1 MLQRDGLFRR
11 REEGMPRS
19 TSPSSS
25 TAQPAPAQAA
35 SAAVNVTTASA
46 ATASALAD
54 APAKAQTD
62 KPVIEYAERKEA
74 RLTVGPEIKMK
85 GVEITDCDT
94 LVVEG
99 RVEATL
105 DTRVLQIA
113 EHGAFNGVVSVDV
126 AEIHGK
132 LEGELTVRKQ
142 LIIHATGKVS
152 GKIRYA
158 RIKVEEGAEIS
169 GDIAVLDRSQATSA
183 RASTAAFAARS

>member
-11 REEGMPRS
+11 REEGMPRTTPGS
-19 TSPSSS
+19 TV
-25 TAQPAPAQAA
+25 AQPAPAPAA
-35 SAAVNVTTASA
+35 NASVTSTAAPAP
-46 ATASALAD
+46 AD
-54 APAKAQTD
+54 APVKSQIE

-142 LIIHATGKVS
+142 LVIHATGKVS

-158 RIKVEEGAEIS
+158 RIKVEEGAEIA
-169 GDIAVLDRSQATSA
+169 GDIAVLDRTQATTA
-183 RASTAAFAARS
+183 RAGTAAAVARS

>member
-19 TSPSSS
+19 TPPSPS
-25 TAQPAPAQAA
+25 AQPAPATSA
-35 SAAVNVTTASA
+35 SAAVSPTA
-46 ATASALAD
+46 
-54 APAKAQTD
+54 APAPAEAAAKSQLE

-126 AEIHGK
+126 AEIHGR

-142 LIIHATGKVS
+142 LIVHATGRVS

-158 RIKVEEGAEIS
+158 RIKVEEGAEIA
-169 GDIAVLDRSQATSA
+169 GDIAVLDRTQAATA
-183 RASTAAFAARS
+183 RAGASASASALAARS

>member
-11 REEGMPRS
+11 REEGMPRTTPGS
-19 TSPSSS
+19 AV
-25 TAQPAPAQAA
+25 AQPAPAPAA
-35 SAAVNVTTASA
+35 NVSVPSTTPAPAPADAAVKS
-46 ATASALAD
+46 
-54 APAKAQTD
+54 QID

-158 RIKVEEGAEIS
+158 RIKVEEGAEIA
-169 GDIAVLDRSQATSA
+169 GDIAVLDRSQASTA
-183 RASTAAFAARS
+183 RAGSTTALAARS

>member
-11 REEGMPRS
+11 REEGLPRS
-19 TSPSSS
+19 TPSST
-25 TAQPAPAQAA
+25 TAPPAPAPAA
-35 SAAVNVTTASA
+35 SAAVSA
-46 ATASALAD
+46 AAAAARAA
-54 APAKAQTD
+54 APAKTEID

-126 AEIHGK
+126 AEIHGR

-142 LIIHATGKVS
+142 LVIHATGKVS

-158 RIKVEEGAEIS
+158 SIKVEEGAEIS
-169 GDIAVLDRSQATSA
+169 GDIAVLDRTQASTP
-183 RASTAAFAARS
+183 RASAPAAFAARS

>member
-11 REEGMPRS
+11 REEGLPRS
-19 TSPSSS
+19 TP
-25 TAQPAPAQAA
+25 TPAPAHPAAAPAA
-35 SAAVNVTTASA
+35 SAAVSTPA
-46 ATASALAD
+46 ATAAVD
-54 APAKAQTD
+54 TPAKAQTD

-126 AEIHGK
+126 AEIHGR

-142 LIIHATGKVS
+142 LILHATGKVS

-158 RIKVEEGAEIS
+158 RIKVEEGAEIA
-169 GDIAVLDRSQATSA
+169 GDIAVLDRAQSATA
-183 RASTAAFAARS
+183 RISTPPAALAARS

>member
-19 TSPSSS
+19 TVTS
-25 TAQPAPAQAA
+25 TAAQPASTPAA
-35 SAAVNVTTASA
+35 SAVTAPS
-46 ATASALAD
+46 ATA
-54 APAKAQTD
+54 PAEAAVKSQIE

-142 LIIHATGKVS
+142 LVIHATGKVS

-158 RIKVEEGAEIS
+158 RIKVEEGAEIA
-169 GDIAVLDRSQATSA
+169 GDIAVLDRNQ
-183 RASTAAFAARS
+183 ASTSRATPAALAARS